1 MSGSANDTFPLDTE
15 PALGWRNRWS
25 RIDSRGRQN
34 AALLGVLLAVEL
46 AGIVFAPFEQMDTD
60 SLQGLAAI
68 AALGACLAPPTLL
81 ALWAVFGSGRL
92 VMRLPLTTWL
102 AAMSAV
108 ATLFA
113 VANAAPSIRT
123 ATPIA
128 PMCWLLAFI
137 FAQAPLWM
145 IRWLRRWRFVSAPNL
160 ASSTG
165 GEARGNQFTLRG
177 LLTWTLVAALPLAA
191 FRAILP
197 ATSFDVESFDVEMLI
212 DIGSFGAISG
222 ALLALAGLPIVP
234 LAWILLAAGRRPLLR
249 LVLGVLLLA
258 GLPGGVWLV
267 VELANF
273 SDFAVTML
281 ILAGTIANGV
291 LILAVI
297 GACGYRLD
305 RPYALFARS
314 TERREAASIAARK
327 PLPRMRFAVALA
339 PLIGVA
345 AAILFVVPHQLRQ
358 WRQLAIASEW
368 GRSGVSINFDD
379 SGRILEIDGV
389 NRELVSDEVL
399 RRIADLKDCEILRAS
414 GGKID
419 DRRLALLT
427 PLAGLRVLD
436 LSDCEITDAGLG
448 HLARFRNLEELDL
461 ANTGVTDAGLKKLHA
476 LPKLSSLNLQ
486 LTAVTDAGLATLA
499 KLPRLNR
506 LDVSLTA
513 VSIATAK
520 QFARPNSSFPNSK
533 VTVEYGASDVALSQR
548 LNRRV
553 QFVSPV
559 PGGVAYAFATHP
571 CRLKRLHAHGSQSLA
586 TGTATVTD
594 AGLRLLVPFTE
605 LQELDLHDTAVSDRG
620 LRMLAKLT
628 DLKRLNVRGTKV
640 TEQGIANLAR
650 SLPECQI
657 VR

>member
-1 MSGSANDTFPLDTE
+1 MSGSANDTFPLDAE
-15 PALGWRNRWS
+15 LALGWRSFWL
-25 RIDSRGRQN
+25 RIDARGRQN
-34 AALLGVLLAVEL
+34 ATLLGLLLAVEL
-46 AGIVFAPFEQMDTD
+46 AGIVFAPLGVYTD
-60 SLQGLAAI
+60 PLQGLAAL

-81 ALWAVFGSGRL
+81 ALWAVFGSGRFAT
-92 VMRLPLTTWL
+92 RLPLAAWL
-102 AAMSAV
+102 AAVLAV
-108 ATLFA
+108 AVSFVVIQVSPSAGTEA
-113 VANAAPSIRT
+113 SVATIG
-123 ATPIA
+123 
-128 PMCWLLAFI
+128 WLLAFI

-145 IRWLRRWRFVSAPNL
+145 IRCLGRWRFVSAPSR
-160 ASSTG
+160 AASTG
-165 GEARGNQFTLRG
+165 DLARGSQFTLRG
-177 LLTWTLVAALPLAA
+177 LLAWTLAAALPLAA
-191 FRAILP
+191 LRAILP
-197 ATSFDVESFDVEMLI
+197 ATSFDVDTLFE
-212 DIGSFGAISG
+212 IGSFGVIGG

-234 LAWILLAAGRRPLLR
+234 LAWILLAEGRRPILR
-249 LVLGVLLLA
+249 LVLSGLLLA
-258 GLPGGVWLV
+258 VLPSGVWLIV
-267 VELANF
+267 DLAAGP
-273 SDFAVTML
+273 DFAVTIP
-281 ILAGTIANGV
+281 ILSGTIANAG
-291 LILAVI
+291 LILAVL

-305 RPYALFARS
+305 RPYALLPRAAES
-314 TERREAASIAARK
+314 SAVASIAPRK
-327 PLPRMRFAVALA
+327 PLSRIRFTVALA
-339 PLIGVA
+339 PLFGVA
-345 AAILFVVPHQLRQ
+345 VAIVCVVPHQLRQ
-358 WRQLAIASEW
+358 WRQSAVAFDFE
-368 GRSGVSINFDD
+368 RSGVSVSFDET
-379 SGRILEIDGV
+379 GGIIEIDGV
-389 NRELVSDEVL
+389 NSKLVSDEVL
-399 RRIADLKDCEILRAS
+399 RRIADLKDCEILRVS

-448 HLARFRNLEELDL
+448 HVARFRNLEELNL

-513 VSIATAK
+513 VSIAAAK

-533 VTVEYGASDVALSQR
+533 VIVEYGASDVALSQR

-559 PGGVAYAFATHP
+559 PGCVAYAFATHP

-594 AGLRLLVPFTE
+594 AGLRLLASFADLE
-605 LQELDLHDTAVSDRG
+605 ELDLHDTAVSDRG

-628 DLKRLNVRGTKV
+628 DLKRLDVRGTKV
-640 TEQGIANLAR
+640 TEQGVANLAR